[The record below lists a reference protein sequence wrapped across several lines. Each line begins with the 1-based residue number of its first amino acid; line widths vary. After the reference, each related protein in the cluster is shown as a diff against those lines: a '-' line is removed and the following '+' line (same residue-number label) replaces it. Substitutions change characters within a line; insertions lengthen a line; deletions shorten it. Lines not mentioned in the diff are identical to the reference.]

1 MKTLEIIGFKRANL
15 DSASLSE
22 IRDSG
27 NVPCVVYGPGIKE
40 QIHFYA
46 PAILF
51 KPLIYTPDV
60 HLVKLNIEGEEIKAV
75 LKDTQFH
82 PVSEVLL
89 HADFLAYTNDK
100 PIKFDIPIR
109 VEGRS
114 PGIAK
119 GGKLEMKNRTIQV
132 KGLAKNLP
140 DFITIDISKLDLG
153 KSFKVGGVQPEGF
166 EILTSPRVSLV
177 TVAIPRALRGKGA
190 EEDEEEEASE
200 EASEE

>member
-15 DSASLSE
+15 DGAELSE
-22 IRDSG
+22 IREAG

-51 KPLIYTPDV
+51 KDLIYTPDV
-60 HLVKLNIEGEEIKAV
+60 HLVKLNVEGTEIKAV
-75 LKDTQFH
+75 LKDAQFH

-89 HADFLAYTNDK
+89 HADFLAYTDKK
-100 PIKFDIPIR
+100 PIKFEIPVR

-119 GGKLEMKNRTIQV
+119 GGKLEMKTRLIKV
-132 KGLAKNLP
+132 KGIAENLP
-140 DFITIDISKLDLG
+140 DYITIDISKLDLG
-153 KSFKVGGVQPEGF
+153 KSFKVGQIEAEGF
-166 EILTSPRVSLV
+166 EILTNPRVSVV
-177 TVAIPRALRGKGA
+177 TVGIPRALRGKKDDGGSD
-190 EEDEEEEASE
+190 EDSE
-200 EASEE
+200 D